1 MWAKILR
8 HIDGKVQHQFDWSK
22 REPSK
27 LKNNK
32 NKEKN
37 KNLNFFY
44 IEMGEK
50 VREGSFSLR
59 KVLVQCLPFQLDSV
73 LVLIDKVNL

>member
-1 MWAKILR
+1 
-8 HIDGKVQHQFDWSK
+8 
-22 REPSK
+22 
-27 LKNNK
+27 
-32 NKEKN
+32 
-37 KNLNFFY
+37 
-44 IEMGEK
+44 MGEK